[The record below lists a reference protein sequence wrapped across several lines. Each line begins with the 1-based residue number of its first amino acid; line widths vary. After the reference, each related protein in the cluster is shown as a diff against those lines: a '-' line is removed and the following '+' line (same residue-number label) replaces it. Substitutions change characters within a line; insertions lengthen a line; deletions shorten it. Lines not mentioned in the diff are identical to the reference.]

1 MRPIA
6 LFSISLF
13 LLLSS
18 FCWGKMSNNK
28 ENENKHKYKH
38 KISKIAEASG
48 VSYCEDTN
56 TYMVAND
63 EGSFYEISGEGKT
76 IARHKLGD
84 YDLEGV
90 VCQEKKL
97 IFAIEEGALLVVNR
111 ETLQTKYLKI
121 KGKEFKPNKKSG
133 IEGIAKVG
141 ELYYLAIQARKKKD
155 AKILIVKITNNHAKI
170 VDTIK
175 HDIIDTSGMDY
186 HDDKLYIISDKNDKL
201 YIYNLKKNKMKK
213 KSYNLP
219 KFAQEG
225 IAFDN
230 NGSLLLADDDG
241 AVFKYTKKELKL
253 K

>member
-1 MRPIA
+1 MDN
-6 LFSISLF
+6 S
-13 LLLSS
+13 
-18 FCWGKMSNNK
+18 KDN
-28 ENENKHKYKH
+28 HKH

-48 VSYCEDTN
+48 VSYCNNTH

-63 EGSFYEISGEGKT
+63 EGSFYEITEEGKT

-90 VCQEKKL
+90 VCQEKEL
-97 IFAIEEGALLVVNR
+97 VFAIEEGALLLVNR

-121 KGKEFKPNKKSG
+121 KGKEFTPNKKSG

-141 ELYYLAIQARKKKD
+141 DLYYLAIQAKKKKD
-155 AKILIVKITNNHAKI
+155 AKILIVKITHNYANI
-170 VDTIK
+170 IDSIK
-175 HDIIDTSGMDY
+175 HDILDTSGMDY
-186 HDDKLYIISDKNDKL
+186 HNEKLYIISDKNDKL
-201 YIYNLKKNKMKK
+201 YIYNLKKGKMKK

-230 NGSLLLADDDG
+230 NGNLLLADDDG
-241 AVFKYTKKELKL
+241 AVFKYTKKDFKL

>member
-1 MRPIA
+1 MKQMKLTVVAPSI
-6 LFSISLF
+6 LFF

-18 FCWGKMSNNK
+18 FGWSKMGDNK
-28 ENENKHKYKH
+28 NTKH
-38 KISKIAEASG
+38 KISNIEEASG
-48 VSYCEDTN
+48 LSYCSDTN

-63 EGSFYEISGEGKT
+63 EGSFYEISAEGKT
-76 IARHKLGD
+76 LSRHKLGD

-90 VCQEKKL
+90 ICQEKKI
-97 IFAIEEGALLVVNR
+97 IFAIEKGALLVVNR
-111 ETLQTKYLKI
+111 KTLETKYLKL
-121 KGKEFKPNKKSG
+121 KGKNFQLNKKSG

-141 ELYYLAIQARKKKD
+141 ELYYLAIQAKKKKD
-155 AKILIVKITNNHAKI
+155 AKILIVKTTDNHAKVI
-170 VDTIK
+170 DIIK

-186 HDDKLYIISDKNDKL
+186 HDEKLYIISDKNNKL

-230 NGSLLLADDDG
+230 NGSLLLADDNG

>member
-6 LFSISLF
+6 LSSISLL

-18 FCWGKMSNNK
+18 FCWSKMDN
-28 ENENKHKYKH
+28 HKDNHKH

-48 VSYCEDTN
+48 LSYCNNTH

-63 EGSFYEISGEGKT
+63 EGSFYEITEEGKT

-90 VCQEKKL
+90 VCQEKEL
-97 IFAIEEGALLVVNR
+97 VFAIEDGALLLVDR
-111 ETLQTKYLKI
+111 ETLQTNYLKI
-121 KGKEFKPNKKSG
+121 KGKDFKPSKKSG

-141 ELYYLAIQARKKKD
+141 ELYYLAVQAKKKKD
-155 AKILIVKITNNHAKI
+155 AKILIVKITKNHAKI
-170 VDTIK
+170 IDSIK
-175 HDIIDTSGMDY
+175 HDILDTSGMDY
-186 HDDKLYIISDKNDKL
+186 HNENLYIISDKNDKL
-201 YIYNLKKNKMKK
+201 YIYNLKKGKMKK

-230 NGSLLLADDDG
+230 NGNLLLADDDG
-241 AVFKYTKKELKL
+241 AVFKYTEKYFKL

>member
-6 LFSISLF
+6 LSSISLL

-18 FCWGKMSNNK
+18 FCWSKMDNNTY
-28 ENENKHKYKH
+28 NDNHKH

-48 VSYCEDTN
+48 LSYCKNTD

-63 EGSFYEISGEGKT
+63 EGSFYEITKEGKT

-90 VCQEKKL
+90 VCQEKEI
-97 IFAIEEGALLVVNR
+97 IFAIEDGALLLVDR

-121 KGKEFKPNKKSG
+121 KGKDFTPNKKSG

-141 ELYYLAIQARKKKD
+141 ELYYLAIQAKKKKD
-155 AKILIVKITNNHAKI
+155 AKILIVKITQNYANI
-170 VDTIK
+170 IDSIK
-175 HDIIDTSGMDY
+175 HDILDTSGMDY
-186 HDDKLYIISDKNDKL
+186 YNENLYIISDKNDKL
-201 YIYNLKKNKMKK
+201 YIYNLKKGKMKK

-225 IAFDN
+225 IAFDD
-230 NGSLLLADDDG
+230 NGTLLLADDNG
-241 AVFKYTKKELKL
+241 AVFKYTKKYFKL